1 MQATQ
6 KERSDYLKERIRK
19 QNMEA
24 KKKWAS
30 ITCRIPIGSK
40 EEIVKRGET
49 INGLVNKLIAE
60 WIAENPE
67 TKKDPAQVQE
77 PEQERY
83 FTFPPKAKE
92 RTPERPFTIPPVAG
106 ERTPEEEEAALEALQ
121 KQVNQKIATQK
132 AELTAEE
139 ERKRDRTLLT
149 CVPDEVYEKA
159 KEKINNCN

>member
-67 TKKDPAQVQE
+67 TKKDPAQVHE
-77 PEQERY
+77 PEQ
-83 FTFPPKAKE
+83 
-92 RTPERPFTIPPVAG
+92 ERPFTIPPVAG
-106 ERTPEEEEAALEALQ
+106 ERTPEEEAEALEALQ

>member
-60 WIAENPE
+60 WISENPE
-67 TKKDPAQVQE
+67 TKKDTAPVQE
-77 PEQERY
+77 PE
-83 FTFPPKAKE
+83 
-92 RTPERPFTIPPVAG
+92 PEIPFTIPPVAG
-106 ERTPEEEEAALEALQ
+106 DRTPEEEAEALEALQ
-121 KQVNQKIATQK
+121 KQVNQKMATQK

>member
-67 TKKDPAQVQE
+67 TKKEPAPVQE

-83 FTFPPKAKE
+83 FTFPQKAKE
-92 RTPERPFTIPPVAG
+92 RTPE
-106 ERTPEEEEAALEALQ
+106 EEAAKWQSLQ
-121 KQVNQKIATQK
+121 DKVDQKMAIQK
-132 AELTAEE
+132 AELTEEE
-139 ERKRDRTLLT
+139 ERNRDRS
-149 CVPDEVYEKA
+149 VFIFGEKD
-159 KEKINNCN
+159 

>member
-67 TKKDPAQVQE
+67 TKKDPAPVHE
-77 PEQERY
+77 PEQERP

-92 RTPERPFTIPPVAG
+92 RTR
-106 ERTPEEEEAALEALQ
+106 EEEVMQLQ
-121 KQVNQKIATQK
+121 KMQNEAKQKTAIQK
-132 AELTAEE
+132 AELTEEE
-139 ERKRDRTLLT
+139 ERKRDIT
-149 CVPDEVYEKA
+149 VSIFGKNEDSGE
-159 KEKINNCN
+159 

>member
-67 TKKDPAQVQE
+67 TKKY
-77 PEQERY
+77 PE
-83 FTFPPKAKE
+83 
-92 RTPERPFTIPPVAG
+92 PERPFTIPPVAG
-106 ERTPEEEEAALEALQ
+106 DRTPEEEAAALEALQ
-121 KQVNQKIATQK
+121 KQINQKIATQK

>member
-6 KERSDYLKERIRK
+6 KDRSDYLKERIRK
-19 QNMEA
+19 QNIEA

-67 TKKDPAQVQE
+67 TKKEPAPVQE

-92 RTPERPFTIPPVAG
+92 RTR
-106 ERTPEEEEAALEALQ
+106 EEEVMRLQEVENEAKQ
-121 KQVNQKIATQK
+121 KMATQK
-132 AELTAEE
+132 AELTEEE
-139 ERKRDRTLLT
+139 ERNRDRA
-149 CVPDEVYEKA
+149 VYIFGK
-159 KEKINNCN
+159 KED

>member
-67 TKKDPAQVQE
+67 TKKGPESVQE

-83 FTFPPKAKE
+83 FTFPPRAKE
-92 RTPERPFTIPPVAG
+92 RTR
-106 ERTPEEEEAALEALQ
+106 EEEVMKLQEVQEEAEQ
-121 KQVNQKIATQK
+121 KTAMQK
-132 AELTAEE
+132 AELTEEE
-139 ERKRDRTLLT
+139 ERNRDRA
-149 CVPDEVYEKA
+149 VYIFGK
-159 KEKINNCN
+159 KEY

>member
-60 WIAENPE
+60 WIADNPE
-67 TKKDPAQVQE
+67 TKKDPAPVQE

-92 RTPERPFTIPPVAG
+92 RTPE
-106 ERTPEEEEAALEALQ
+106 EEAAKWQSLQ
-121 KQVNQKIATQK
+121 DKVDQKMAIQK
-132 AELTAEE
+132 AELTEEE
-139 ERKRDRTLLT
+139 ERNRDRS
-149 CVPDEVYEKA
+149 VSIFGEKD
-159 KEKINNCN
+159 

>member
-19 QNMEA
+19 QNIEA

-40 EEIVKRGET
+40 DEIVKRGET

-67 TKKDPAQVQE
+67 TKKDPAPVKE

-92 RTPERPFTIPPVAG
+92 RTPE
-106 ERTPEEEEAALEALQ
+106 EEAAKWQSLQ
-121 KQVNQKIATQK
+121 DKVDQKMARQK
-132 AELTAEE
+132 AELTEEE
-139 ERKRDRTLLT
+139 ERNRDRS
-149 CVPDEVYEKA
+149 VSIFGEKD
-159 KEKINNCN
+159 

>member
-19 QNMEA
+19 QNIEA

-60 WIAENPE
+60 WLSKSPE
-67 TKKDPAQVQE
+67 TKKDTQPAQGPAQV
-77 PEQERY
+77 QERY

-92 RTPERPFTIPPVAG
+92 RTPE
-106 ERTPEEEEAALEALQ
+106 EEAAKWQALQ
-121 KQVNQKIATQK
+121 DEVDQKMAIQK
-132 AELTAEE
+132 AELTEEE
-139 ERKRDRTLLT
+139 ERKRDRALLV
-149 CVPDEVYEKA
+149 CVPDEGFNKA
-159 KEKINNCN
+159 TKK

>member
-1 MQATQ
+1 MQSTQ

-19 QNMEA
+19 QNIEA

-40 EEIVKRGET
+40 DEIVKRGET

-67 TKKDPAQVQE
+67 TKKDPAPVKE

-92 RTPERPFTIPPVAG
+92 RTPE
-106 ERTPEEEEAALEALQ
+106 EEAAKWQSLQ
-121 KQVNQKIATQK
+121 DKVDQKMAIQK
-132 AELTAEE
+132 AELTEEE
-139 ERKRDRTLLT
+139 ERNRDRS
-149 CVPDEVYEKA
+149 VSIFGEKD
-159 KEKINNCN
+159 

>member
-19 QNMEA
+19 QNIEA

-40 EEIVKRGET
+40 DEIVKRGET

-67 TKKDPAQVQE
+67 TKKDPAPVQE

-92 RTPERPFTIPPVAG
+92 RTR
-106 ERTPEEEEAALEALQ
+106 EEEVMELQ
-121 KQVNQKIATQK
+121 KMQSETKQKMAMKK
-132 AELTAEE
+132 AELTEEE
-139 ERKRDRTLLT
+139 ERNLDRA
-149 CVPDEVYEKA
+149 VSIFGEKD
-159 KEKINNCN
+159 

>member
-6 KERSDYLKERIRK
+6 KERSDYLKKRIRK

-67 TKKDPAQVQE
+67 TKKDPAPVQE

-92 RTPERPFTIPPVAG
+92 RTR
-106 ERTPEEEEAALEALQ
+106 EEEVMQLQNVQNEAKKKMA
-121 KQVNQKIATQK
+121 IQK
-132 AELTAEE
+132 AELTEEE
-139 ERKRDRTLLT
+139 ERNRDRA
-149 CVPDEVYEKA
+149 VSIFGEKD
-159 KEKINNCN
+159 